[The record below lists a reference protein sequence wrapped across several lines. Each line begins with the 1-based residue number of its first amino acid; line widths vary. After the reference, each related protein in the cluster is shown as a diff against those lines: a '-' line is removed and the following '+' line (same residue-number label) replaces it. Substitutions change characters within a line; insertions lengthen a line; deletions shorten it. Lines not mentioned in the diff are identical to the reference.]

1 MATVLALGLD
11 PTFADFTSMPGLT
24 SELVQAF
31 IDSQLERVRALGYQ
45 VESCLVD
52 SGFLI
57 GDSPED
63 VRAARCL
70 GARGCL
76 VRTGWATNPL
86 SSKKPP
92 QMPASSSTRS
102 PKQRIG
108 SCISNKRRGLE
119 LREHSDLG
127 GRRRAPRMPK
137 PGRIGA
143 CKSFA
148 SSR

>member
-1 MATVLALGLD
+1 
-11 PTFADFTSMPGLT
+11 MPGLT

-63 VRAARCL
+63 VRAARGL

-76 VRTGWATNPL
+76 VRTGWAIDPRVVEKATPD
-86 SSKKPP
+86 
-92 QMPASSSTRS
+92 ASVVVNSLA
-102 PKQRIG
+102 PKRRIG
-108 SCISNKRRGLE
+108 SYISN
-119 LREHSDLG
+119 D
-127 GRRRAPRMPK
+127 RRRCGDQSTLRDHSGSTDCEMSLV
-137 PGRIGA
+137 RIADVEVIRGT
-143 CKSFA
+143 CLPL
-148 SSR
+148 